1 MWKDG
6 GFAKHFPGS
15 DFPEAGE
22 CNDLRKGSIWELGG
36 FWKTT
41 DFLMLS

>member
-36 FWKTT
+36 FGRPYN
-41 DFLMLS
+41 DLC